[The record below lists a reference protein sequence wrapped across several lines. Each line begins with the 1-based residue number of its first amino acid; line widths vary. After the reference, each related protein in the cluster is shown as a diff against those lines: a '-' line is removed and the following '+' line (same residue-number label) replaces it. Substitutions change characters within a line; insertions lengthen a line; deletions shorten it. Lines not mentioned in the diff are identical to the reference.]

1 MTAAAAAAAAV
12 GSSKVHLSDKNK
24 QVYTH
29 LRGIGIITRKR
40 VSISGRKSFKVVLF
54 SFLLFFLNQRETKR
68 RAGKGGE

>member
-29 LRGIGIITRKR
+29 LRGIGITRKR
-40 VSISGRKSFKVVLF
+40 VSISERKSFKVVLF
-54 SFLLFFLNQRETKR
+54 SFLLFFLNQREAKR